1 MQAKALL
8 GTKNVFLQACP
19 GSGKTTALAGR
30 VAWLR
35 GQGAKVA
42 LISFTNVG
50 ADEIAKKI
58 QASHGLKLSG
68 DSYIGT
74 IHSFLQKYVLT
85 PFAHKLTGSD
95 SAVRIDPREVER
107 RDPSNCKTE
116 DYTFTNDGKIR
127 PNNPKN
133 TVESNIAEIVLSAKL
148 EAAKFG
154 VVSANDAVYWSARVL
169 REIPGVAQA
178 LAERFDEIV
187 VDEAQDTTEM
197 QLDCLDLIMLA
208 GLKSMV
214 LVGDYDQSIY
224 GFNGARRDLCA
235 SMASEWDLR
244 KETLTENYRSSQEI
258 CNASGR
264 LRGETPAD
272 TAVGPFKDFGVAPQI
287 FLYSP
292 GKEDM
297 ISSIFMEM
305 TELYGIEPKN
315 STILAPSNHLAAV
328 IRGQRLDIL
337 PKDIKILVDA
347 KLSKDGI
354 TIDGYKSIERLFSR
368 LAFGRESATQMMD
381 PLEIRNKVVNLLSM
395 LPVPTGNMRLWASDA
410 IHLTDILVSEL
421 TQNPSS
427 KLGVEID
434 VSALNLGSA
443 ESFGQVGVTRVSTIH
458 GVKGESIDAV
468 ALILQPQ
475 SERQREFGY
484 HGPAGILANR
494 LANPS
499 TADLDTDEWR
509 RVTYVAMTRARKL
522 LAIGIPDTDSPSVLY
537 QFRAAGFGYFTPAL

>member
-244 KETLTENYRSSQEI
+244 EETLTENYRSSQEI

-381 PLEIRNKVVNLLSM
+381 PLEIRNKVVKLLSM
-395 LPVPTGNMRLWASDA
+395 LPVPTGDLRLWASDA

-434 VSALNLGSA
+434 ASALNLGSA

-494 LANPS
+494 LAKPS

-522 LAIGIPDTDSPSVLY
+522 LAIGIPDTDPPSVLY
-537 QFRAAGFGYFTPAL
+537 QFRAAGFGYFAPAL